1 MNARLLL
8 TLLSSR
14 SLSRRH
20 ERGSALLIALIVVLT
35 VVLGSVTLAN
45 RAVGGRLA
53 AAFQGES
60 REAREVA
67 EAGIAT
73 VISEFNKPRNRKMLV
88 ANQAM
93 SAWSTGNP
101 SLRNPCSPDTPTATA
116 VGFGANPNST
126 LVTGSGGSFSVVSI
140 EVKNSDRTRRF
151 LTTPTSSSATGSP
164 AYNDGLVNLQ
174 DAGNVGYI
182 AVTVRGT
189 VRGASAVVT
198 REFQVVPKC
207 CNLSFGSGQSAHG
220 NDGRIC
226 DASFPRILL
235 GLNGGGF
242 TSPGTAAQLRVLD
255 ASGNV
260 TANKPSSVLCV
271 TSAAS
276 CPGSRAN
283 ANSVDGVPITRVGI
297 TPPPLP
303 AYPGTQTN
311 GATITSNSICETV
324 GQIVTIVGSG
334 NQTCTAAQVAN
345 GRDYMTVNASGQ
357 VQLCN
362 TANRNTTAP
371 GTNGEPV
378 LVSGPGATTNTIVT
392 GSCDSTI
399 NNFCVTTD
407 AGTAAEAKHCRI
419 RSLTVADDTR
429 NDGET
434 NRRQNNTFVI
444 DSSRTPIYLY
454 FNSAWSSTGI
464 TTVDNWD
471 DGQIQHVRCTT
482 PNDSSACGVK
492 ALPDDVP
499 RVGLYSDRNTTVAV
513 GDDGFVRDVFMYFPF
528 GTLELRSDP
537 DNSNNAF
544 GMPNYRGAAWL
555 NTLSMGANNSANSTQ
570 IAVPPA
576 SNTFFGLGNSANSPF
591 SFLIYEWV
599 ARSTAATSL
608 F

>member
-1 MNARLLL
+1 MV
-8 TLLSSR
+8 SR
-14 SLSRRH
+14 
-20 ERGSALLIALIVVLT
+20 T
-35 VVLGSVTLAN
+35 
-45 RAVGGRLA
+45 VGGNLA
-53 AAFQGES
+53 AAFDGES
-60 REAREVA
+60 REAREIA
-67 EAGIAT
+67 DAGIAT
-73 VISEFNKPRNRKMLV
+73 VISEFNKQPNRKMLV

-93 SAWSTGNP
+93 STWTTGNP
-101 SLRNPCSPDTPTATA
+101 SLRNPCSPNTPTATA
-116 VGFGANPNST
+116 VSFGANPNST
-126 LVTGSGGSFSVVSI
+126 SVTGSGGSFSVVSV

-174 DAGNVGYI
+174 AAGNVGYI
-182 AVTVRGT
+182 AITVRGT

-207 CNLSFGSGQSAHG
+207 CGLSFGSGQTAHG
-220 NDGRIC
+220 NDTRSC
-226 DASFPRILL
+226 DSSFPRILL

-283 ANSVDGVPITRVGI
+283 ANSVDGVQITRVGI

-303 AYPGTQTN
+303 AYPGNQIN
-311 GATITSNSICETV
+311 GITITSNNICQST
-324 GQIVTIVGSG
+324 GQVVAIAGSG
-334 NQTCTAAQVAN
+334 NRTCTAADVAN
-345 GRDYMTVNASGQ
+345 GRDYLRVNASGQ
-357 VQLCN
+357 VELCN
-362 TANRNTTAP
+362 TTNLNTAAP
-371 GTNGEPV
+371 GANGEPT
-378 LVSGPGATTNTIVT
+378 LSTAIVA
-392 GSCDSTI
+392 GSCSSTI

-407 AGTAAEAKHCRI
+407 AGAAAEAKHCRI
-419 RSLTVADDTR
+419 TRLTVADDTV
-429 NDGET
+429 NDSEG

-444 DSSRTPIYLY
+444 DSSRRPIYLY
-454 FNSAWSSTGI
+454 FNNAWSSTGI
-464 TTVDNWD
+464 STVDNWD

-482 PNDSSACGVK
+482 PSDANACATK

-499 RVGLYSDRNTTVAV
+499 RVGLYSDRNTTIAV
-513 GDDGFVRDVFMYFPF
+513 GDDGFVRDVFTYFPF

-544 GMPNYRGAAWL
+544 GMPNFRGAAWL

>member
-8 TLLSSR
+8 TIICSR
-14 SLSRRH
+14 SLKRRH

-45 RAVGGRLA
+45 RSVGGRLA

-67 EAGIAT
+67 EAGINT
-73 VISEFNKPRNRKMLV
+73 VISEFNKPENRKMLV

-93 SAWSTGNP
+93 SNWATSNVN
-101 SLRNPCSPDTPTATA
+101 LRNPCSPNTPTATA
-116 VGFGANPNST
+116 VGFGATGNST
-126 LVTGSGGSFSVVSI
+126 SVTGSGGSFSVVSV

-174 DAGNVGYI
+174 AAGNVSYI
-182 AVTVRGT
+182 AITVRGT

-207 CNLSFGSGQSAHG
+207 CGLSFGSGQSAHG
-220 NDGRIC
+220 NDTRIC

-235 GLNGGGF
+235 GLNGGGL

-276 CPGSRAN
+276 CPGTRAN
-283 ANSVDGVPITRVGI
+283 ANSVDGVQITRVGI

-303 AYPGTQTN
+303 SYPGTQTN
-311 GATITSNSICETV
+311 GITITSNNICQST
-324 GQIVTIVGSG
+324 GQVVAIAGSG
-334 NQTCTAAQVAN
+334 NRTCTATDVNN
-345 GRDYMTVNASGQ
+345 GRDYLRVNALGT
-357 VQLCN
+357 VELCN
-362 TANRNTTAP
+362 TTNLNTAAP
-371 GTNGEPV
+371 GANGEPI
-378 LVSGPGATTNTIVT
+378 LSTTIVAS
-392 GSCDSTI
+392 SCNSTI

-407 AGTAAEAKHCRI
+407 AGTSAEAKHCRI
-419 RSLTVADDTR
+419 TQLTVADDTV
-429 NDGET
+429 NDSEG

-444 DSSRTPIYLY
+444 DSSRRPIYLY
-454 FNSAWSSTGI
+454 FNSAWNSTGI

-471 DGQIQHVRCTT
+471 DGQIQHVKCST
-482 PNDSSACGVK
+482 PSDTNACATK

-499 RVGLYSDRNTTVAV
+499 RAGLYSNRNTTIAV
-513 GDDGFVRDVFMYFPF
+513 GDDGFVRDMFTYFPF

-544 GMPNYRGAAWL
+544 GMPNFRGAAWL

-576 SNTFFGLGNSANSPF
+576 SNNFFGLGNSANSPF
-591 SFLIYEWV
+591 SFLIFEWV

>member
-8 TLLSSR
+8 TIICSR
-14 SLSRRH
+14 SLKRRH
-20 ERGSALLIALIVVLT
+20 ERGSALLIALIVVFT

-45 RAVGGRLA
+45 RSVGGRLA

-67 EAGIAT
+67 EAGINT
-73 VISEFNKPRNRKMLV
+73 VISEFNKPENRKMLV

-93 SAWSTGNP
+93 SNWATSNVN
-101 SLRNPCSPDTPTATA
+101 LRNPCSPNLPTATA

-126 LVTGSGGSFSVVSI
+126 SVTGSGGSFSVVSV
-140 EVKNSDRTRRF
+140 EVKTSDRTRRF

-174 DAGNVGYI
+174 AAGNVGYI
-182 AVTVRGT
+182 AITVRGT

-207 CNLSFGSGQSAHG
+207 CGLSFGSGQSAHG
-220 NDGRIC
+220 NDTRIC

-255 ASGNV
+255 AAGNV

-276 CPGSRAN
+276 CPGTRNN

-303 AYPGTQTN
+303 AYPGAQTD
-311 GATITSNSICETV
+311 GITITSNNICQST
-324 GQIVTIVGSG
+324 GQVVAIAGSG
-334 NQTCTAAQVAN
+334 NRTCTAADVAN
-345 GRDYMTVNASGQ
+345 GRDYLRVNASGQ
-357 VQLCN
+357 VELCN
-362 TANRNTTAP
+362 TTNLNTAAP
-371 GTNGEPV
+371 GSNGEPT
-378 LVSGPGATTNTIVT
+378 LSTAIVA
-392 GSCDSTI
+392 GSCSSTI
-399 NNFCVTTD
+399 NNYCVTTD
-407 AGTAAEAKHCRI
+407 AGAAAEAKHCRI
-419 RSLTVADDTR
+419 RSLTVADDTV
-429 NDGET
+429 NNGET

-464 TTVDNWD
+464 STVDNWD

-482 PNDSSACGVK
+482 PSDANACATK

-499 RVGLYSDRNTTVAV
+499 RVGLYSNQNTTIAV
-513 GDDGFVRDVFMYFPF
+513 GDDGFVRDVFTYFPF

-544 GMPNYRGAAWL
+544 GMPNFRGAAWL
-555 NTLSMGANNSANSTQ
+555 NTLSMGTNNSANSTQ

-576 SNTFFGLGNSANSPF
+576 SNNFFGLGNYANSPF
-591 SFLIYEWV
+591 SFLIFEWV